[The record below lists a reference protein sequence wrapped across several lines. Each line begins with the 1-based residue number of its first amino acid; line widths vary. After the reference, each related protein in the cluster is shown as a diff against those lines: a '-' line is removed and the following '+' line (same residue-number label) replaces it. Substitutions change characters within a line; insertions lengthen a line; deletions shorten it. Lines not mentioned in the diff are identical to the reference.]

1 MSTEESAQNRRVEII
16 LIDAD
21 TAFGA
26 VISDPGDPFAALFD
40 LGAPPPQPG
49 PEPAPDAGFA
59 PDFGAPDFGAPD
71 FGNPGFTAASD
82 FIF

>member
-21 TAFGA
+21 PAFGA

-40 LGAPPPQPG
+40 LGAQPPQPD
-49 PEPAPDAGFA
+49 PEPAPDFGT
-59 PDFGAPDFGAPD
+59 PYFGAPDFGD
-71 FGNPGFTAASD
+71 PGFTAASD